1 MKRVRTA
8 ACNKRL
14 KSKQW
19 HFQLDKAT
27 EANWEDY
34 KANLE
39 KLLKKKIER
48 KKGLI
53 GSQKIKL
60 QNKDELWDLIATSI
74 IKCTKISLPGKK
86 ITPGSINTK
95 QYKESNKTKKNLQRI
110 RSFCQQCAKELG
122 QKINSKNKHD
132 LNLLLQDLS
141 STYEVEIEEVNEEVW
156 SKERHDNLKTWWKI
170 IYAKLQQ
177 ERKKENLEEINSAIN
192 NRCEAIQGELKHML
206 SSLLERSSK

>member
-1 MKRVRTA
+1 M
-8 ACNKRL
+8 
-14 KSKQW
+14 
-19 HFQLDKAT
+19 
-27 EANWEDY
+27 NWEEY

-53 GSQKIKL
+53 GSWKTKL

-74 IKCTKISLPGKK
+74 IKCAKISLPGKK

-110 RSFCQQCAKELG
+110 GSFCQQCAKELG
-122 QKINSKNKHD
+122 QKINSKNKHN

-141 STYEVEIEEVNEEVW
+141 SIYEVEIAEVNKEVW
-156 SKERHDNLKTWWKI
+156 STERHDNLKTWWKI
-170 IYAKLQQ
+170 MYAKLQQ
-177 ERKKENLEEINSAIN
+177 ERRKEDLEEINTAID